1 MNSFTHSRLVFH
13 GALGKRPSVFPMLR
27 ISDRSFPHHRRILA
41 IVAGVLALAALAL
54 AVRAQ
59 VGGERGI
66 APIAASSDI
75 EVTGIDVDVRG
86 SDANDAREKAWER
99 AVREAWAKVD
109 GPRLPD
115 SQLESLVSA
124 VVIEREQIGPRRY
137 IGRLGVIFDR
147 ARAARYLGGG
157 AQGRPSAPIL
167 LIPVTDSAGTQLVYE
182 QRNPWQRAWAEFQPG
197 TSLVTYVRPSGAGGE
212 SLLINYGQISR
223 RSRIWWRN
231 ILDQFEAGDIV
242 VAIAKLEYSYPGGPI
257 KARFTA
263 RYGPDNRYLD
273 EFSMSAESSDELPAM
288 LERAVVQFDGIFQQ
302 ALRDGKLRPDA
313 GISLGT
319 GQADPALQRLIQI
332 GRAVR
337 AQEAAARAAADGGN
351 EQPAQVVEAPA
362 AAAVSNFVV
371 QFATPDAASFDGAL
385 GAVRGA
391 AGVRGAS
398 ISSTAIGGT
407 SVMSVSYAGSLDEL
421 AAALRARGFT
431 VQQGS
436 NALLI
441 SR

>member
-27 ISDRSFPHHRRILA
+27 ILPKPFTHRSRILA
-41 IVAGVLALAALAL
+41 IVVGMLVLGVLAL

-75 EVTGIDVDVRG
+75 EVTGIEVDVRG
-86 SDANDAREKAWER
+86 SDAEDAREKAWER

-115 SQLESLVSA
+115 SQLDSLVSA

-137 IGRLGVIFDR
+137 IGRLGVVFDR
-147 ARAARYLGGG
+147 ARAGRYLGGG

-197 TSLVTYVRPSGAGGE
+197 TSLITYVRPSGAGGE
-212 SLLINYGQISR
+212 SLLINYGQTSR

-231 ILDQFEAGDIV
+231 ILDQFEAGDII
-242 VAIAKLEYSYPGGPI
+242 VAIAKLDYSYPGGPI
-257 KARFTA
+257 EGRFTA
-263 RYGPDNRYLD
+263 RFGPDNSYLD
-273 EFSMSAESSDELPAM
+273 EFSMSAENSDQLPAM
-288 LERAVVQFDGIFQQ
+288 LDRAVVQFDGIFQQ
-302 ALRDGKLRPDA
+302 ALRDGKLKPDA

-319 GQADPALQRLIQI
+319 GEADPALQRLIQI

-337 AQEAAARAAADGGN
+337 AQEAAARAAAEGGST
-351 EQPAQVVEAPA
+351 ATTAAVETAPA
-362 AAAVSNFVV
+362 TTVSSFVV
-371 QFATPDAASFDGAL
+371 QFATPDASSFDGAL

-398 ISSTAIGGT
+398 VRSTAIGGT